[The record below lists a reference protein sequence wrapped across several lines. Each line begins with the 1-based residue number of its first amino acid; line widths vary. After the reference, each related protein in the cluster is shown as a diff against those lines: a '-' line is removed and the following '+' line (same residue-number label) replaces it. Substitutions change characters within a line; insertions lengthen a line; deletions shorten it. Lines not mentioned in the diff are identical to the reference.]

1 METSILN
8 LELKKNKI
16 NPKTYLK
23 RYIKLI
29 EKDCKKILKPKLL
42 KKSHCPTNKEKSC
55 SSSFKV
61 FGMKY
66 NVSKTYKNIYL
77 EKKPDEALLRK
88 FYLNSKARKFWK
100 NKIWPTTKN
109 ERNKKIIYPLVEWIE
124 RFIDNKK
131 KVIFYEFFSNH
142 TNFSQGIRK
151 KFKRSKYVFL
161 NSLIEN
167 SKKYRNYDPNFKK
180 KDKKIAVLFESINR
194 CVEPEKLMKN
204 VKIKLESGDLCFI
217 TTLLASGFEIKI
229 LGKSSKTFIP
239 PERMNILSLEGL
251 QSLIKKV
258 GGFEILELSTP
269 AILDI
274 PNVIEKMDK
283 KNEFFNYIF
292 NQRKDSQ
299 LIENYRQFLQL
310 FRLGTYCRMVLKR
323 K

>member
-8 LELKKNKI
+8 LDLKKNKI
-16 NPKTYLK
+16 NPKIYLK
-23 RYIKLI
+23 KYIQLI
-29 EKDCKKILKPKLL
+29 EKDCKKFLKPKLL
-42 KKSHCPTNKEKSC
+42 KKSYCPTSREKNC

-66 NVSKTYKNIYL
+66 NISKKYKNIYL
-77 EKKPDEALLRK
+77 EKKPDEKLLRK
-88 FYLNSKARKFWK
+88 FYINSEARKFWK
-100 NKIWPTTKN
+100 NKIWPATRK
-109 ERNKKIIYPLVEWIE
+109 ERNKKLIYPLVEWIE

-131 KVIFYEFFSNH
+131 KVTFYEFFPNH
-142 TNFSQGIRK
+142 NHFSEGIKR
-151 KFKRSKYVFL
+151 KFKKSKYVFL

-167 SKKYRNYDPNFKK
+167 PSGHQNYSYDFKRNGQKV
-180 KDKKIAVLFESINR
+180 AVLFESINR
-194 CVEPEKLMKN
+194 CIEPEKLMKN
-204 VKIKLESGDLCFI
+204 VKSKLNKGDLCFI
-217 TTLLASGFEIKI
+217 TTLLSSGFEIKI

-251 QSLIKKV
+251 QSLLKKV

-292 NQRKDSQ
+292 NQRQDKN